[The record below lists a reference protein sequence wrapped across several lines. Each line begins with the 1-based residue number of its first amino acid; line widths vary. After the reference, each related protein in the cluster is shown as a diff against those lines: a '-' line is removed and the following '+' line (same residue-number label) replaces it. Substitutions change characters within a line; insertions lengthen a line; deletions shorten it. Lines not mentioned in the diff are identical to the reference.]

1 MSLMLHRQTCIHEY
15 VQYPRTYVRT
25 YLPTCLPT
33 FLPTYIHTS
42 IHHPS
47 IHPPTHP
54 AIHPSIH
61 TYMYVFA
68 SQYFATFSLRQ
79 SLLVYYLWFTTSP
92 DSGFSSTVMKLIQTV
107 KRRMGSNLTPLGDL
121 RLPSLGANCWMVY
134 DGVTI
139 LSAFEKRH
147 GP

>member
-1 MSLMLHRQTCIHEY
+1 MCACMSLMLHRQTCIHEY

-54 AIHPSIH
+54 PSHPSIH
-61 TYMYVFA
+61 PYIHVRICITIFCHIFPTPVA
-68 SQYFATFSLRQ
+68 AGL
-79 SLLVYYLWFTTSP
+79 LPLVYYLARLRFQFHRHEAHSNGEAPNGLEPHSSWGFTTP
-92 DSGFSSTVMKLIQTV
+92 ESGGQL
-107 KRRMGSNLTPLGDL
+107 L
-121 RLPSLGANCWMVY
+121 
-134 DGVTI
+134 DGVRWCYN
-139 LSAFEKRH
+139 SVSF
-147 GP
+147 